1 MDSQKWWKKI
11 IPLMKKEGIA
21 KLNMGCGT
29 KVIPGCTTIDFNA
42 AYKPD
47 FVHDLNQYPY
57 PFEDNSFDFVFCSQ
71 VIEHLNDTVKTLE
84 EIARITKHDG
94 MVYIGVPH
102 YSSRI
107 AFADPTHVRHFAATT
122 FSHYLPEGCYMSL
135 ENLQMEVVDMRMTFS
150 KLYWLF
156 LIPLFANAMPRFYE
170 DHLAGIF
177 PAKFIDVLLRV
188 KKK

>member
-1 MDSQKWWKKI
+1 MVEKNCSPDEKR
-11 IPLMKKEGIA
+11 GIA

-42 AYKPD
+42 AYNPD
-47 FVHDLNQYPY
+47 HVHDLNQYPY
-57 PFEDNSFDFVFCSQ
+57 PFEDSTFDFVFCSQ

-84 EIARITKHDG
+84 EIARITKNDG
-94 MVYIGVPH
+94 LVYIGVPH

-150 KLYWLF
+150 KLYWIF
-156 LIPLFANAMPRFYE
+156 LIPLLANAMPRFYE
-170 DHLAGIF
+170 DHLTGIF